1 MAELKIIRDVDIQ
14 PEAMRGSGEGAGQ
27 VKRVIATEKFF
38 FNIDVVNP
46 GHSPHHFHQHVNY
59 KTETHEVEYPADF
72 EEIYYILSG
81 HGVVQWK
88 TDSGEIQEQE
98 VGPGDTVFTPPDVVE
113 HQLLNNGS
121 EIIRMAVVGVPPS
134 RRTPLR

>member
-1 MAELKIIRDVDIQ
+1 MAPLKIIRADEIVPDSI
-14 PEAMRGSGEGAGQ
+14 RGSGENAGQ
-27 VKRVIATEKFF
+27 VHRIIATEKFF

-46 GHSPHHFHQHVNY
+46 GHSPHHWHRHVKY
-59 KTETHEVEYPADF
+59 RTDTHEVDYPADF

-81 HGVVQWK
+81 KGVIQWK
-88 TDSGEIQEQE
+88 TDDGEIREQE

-121 EIIRMAVVGVPPS
+121 EPIRMAVVGAPPS